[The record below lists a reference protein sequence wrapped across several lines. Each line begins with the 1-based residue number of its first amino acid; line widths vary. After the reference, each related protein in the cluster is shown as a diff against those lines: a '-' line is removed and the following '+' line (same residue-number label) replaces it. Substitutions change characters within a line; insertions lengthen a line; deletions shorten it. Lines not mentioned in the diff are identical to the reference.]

1 MSTHHTILAGL
12 ARLMCHAG
20 DELVAAHQ
28 EVFTAV
34 VMVDTSPQLC

>member
-1 MSTHHTILAGL
+1 MSTHYTILAGL

-28 EVFTAV
+28 EVFTAIV
-34 VMVDTSPQLC
+34 VVDVFPQLC